1 MRVGKS
7 RVHAIRLL
15 TSLLVVAATS
25 LTTPGAAAEPGL
37 LTCPI
42 GTQAISYNP
51 GITLVPQQGTTSIT
65 SVFGPCL
72 SPTRPDIT
80 SATSSGTAPQTY
92 SCLTA
97 LGGPATTVTRTY
109 LWNTGETTVATYTL
123 MTNRVGGVT
132 IVTLKGVVTAGLFAG
147 SPITQV
153 AQDPVPRLLECLTPQ
168 GVTQQ
173 GGTVTL
179 LIGA

>member
-1 MRVGKS
+1 MKVSKS
-7 RVHAIRLL
+7 RVHTIGLV
-15 TSLLVVAATS
+15 TTLLVGATF
-25 LTTPGAAAEPGL
+25 LTAPQAAAEPGM
-37 LTCPI
+37 LTCRI

-51 GITLVPQQGTTSIT
+51 GISFVPRQGVTSIT

-72 SPTRPDIT
+72 SPSRPDIT
-80 SATSSGTAPQTY
+80 SAISSGTAPQTY
-92 SCLTA
+92 SCLTV
-97 LGGPATTVTRTY
+97 LGGPPTTVTRTY
-109 LWNTGETTVATYTL
+109 FWNTGETTVATYTL

-153 AQDPVPRLLECLTPQ
+153 ALDPVPRLLECLSPQ
-168 GVTQQ
+168 GVTHQ
-173 GGTVTL
+173 GGTATL